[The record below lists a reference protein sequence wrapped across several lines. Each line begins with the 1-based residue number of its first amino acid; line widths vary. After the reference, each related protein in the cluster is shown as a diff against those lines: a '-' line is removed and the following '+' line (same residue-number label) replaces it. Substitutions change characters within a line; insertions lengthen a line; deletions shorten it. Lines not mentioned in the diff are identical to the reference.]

1 MKEIGIAFTISNKT
15 KHINLSKVLKK
26 EKWIYLNRIVIEPKN
41 ENTILF
47 PELKLIRTKTDQIT
61 DQICSTKIEL
71 KKVVLIKD
79 KMLVGTN
86 KMMSTL
92 KQEAVNC
99 QETKLELILT
109 NPLELASNSL
119 FNAYFEYSSPEHEC
133 LMPEQKITIENFKSF
148 TLFKN

>member
-1 MKEIGIAFTISNKT
+1 MNIKGISFNLNK
-15 KHINLSKVLKK
+15 INTCIQFHKILCN

-47 PELKLIRTKTDQIT
+47 PELKLIRTTTDQIT
-61 DQICSTKIEL
+61 EQICSTKIEL

-109 NPLELASNSL
+109 NPFELASNSF

-133 LMPEQKITIENFKSF
+133 LMPEQKTTIENFKLF